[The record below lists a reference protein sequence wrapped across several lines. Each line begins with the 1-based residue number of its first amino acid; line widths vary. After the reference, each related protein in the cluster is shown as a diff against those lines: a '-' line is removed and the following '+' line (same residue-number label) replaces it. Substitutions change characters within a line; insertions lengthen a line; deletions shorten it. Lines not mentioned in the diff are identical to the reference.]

1 MSASPL
7 KVVAGDPTGPSKTP
21 TVGKKLSGDAR
32 GDLSGRLS
40 QELVMAL
47 SGPVGCGMDLV
58 RQSLQTQLE
67 QRGYRVVHVK
77 VTSHFI
83 ELSGE
88 LGIPDPTDLSNE
100 FSRISSF
107 QDLGNSL
114 RDELGEDLGAQIAL
128 RAIALDRIAEAEKT
142 SESEVDPA
150 NITPAR
156 VAYIVDQLKNPKEV
170 QLLHDVYGNLFFL
183 IGVLSGY
190 ERRKR
195 NLQAKRMTE
204 PQAVTLMDRDRA
216 EKKKNGTSAGQQL
229 EKTLKSA
236 DFFLRNSSGNS
247 RELSDQLKRFIDLLH
262 SEPGIT
268 PTIAERGMYSAFSA
282 AMRSACLSRQVG
294 ASIVS
299 QSGVI
304 ISTGCNDVP
313 KRGGG
318 LYEYGEGDNRC
329 IHKDGGMC
337 FNDFHK
343 DVVRDEI
350 RDEIKKHGIDQKTS
364 ELIAANIRSSTRLRD
379 LIEFSRAVHAEMD
392 ALISVSRE
400 GGGSVK
406 GAVMFTTTYPCH
418 NCARHIVAAGISS
431 VYFIEPYAKS
441 LAIDLHDDDIIH
453 DPDDQS
459 VWGKPR
465 DDGKVAFLYFE
476 GVSPNRF
483 RDLFYS
489 IDDRKDSQGRAIK
502 AAISTAPKKSPEFL
516 DNYIQL
522 EGRIH
527 KRIEETIQ
535 AKKQGTPQQ

>member
-7 KVVAGDPTGPSKTP
+7 KVVAAESVSLSKNSTP
-21 TVGKKLSGDAR
+21 GKKRSGDAR

-58 RQSLQTQLE
+58 RQSLQAQLE

-83 ELSGE
+83 DLSRE
-88 LGIPDPTDLSNE
+88 LGVPDLTDVTNE
-100 FSRISSF
+100 FKRISSF
-107 QDLGNSL
+107 QDLGNNL

-128 RAIALDRIAEAEKT
+128 RAIALDRIAEAEKI
-142 SESEVDPA
+142 SEVEVDPA
-150 NITPAR
+150 SITPAR

-204 PQAVTLMDRDRA
+204 PEAVTLMDRDRA
-216 EKKKNGTSAGQQL
+216 EKKKDGTSSAGQQL

-236 DFFLRNSSGNS
+236 DFFLRNSSSNS
-247 RELSDQLKRFIDLLH
+247 RELSDQLRRFIDLLH

-268 PTIAERGMYSAFSA
+268 PTIAERGMYAAFSA

-299 QSGVI
+299 PSGVI

-318 LYEYGEGDNRC
+318 LYEYGQGDNRC

-364 ELIAANIRSSTRLRD
+364 ELIAASIRSSTRLRD

-400 GGGSVK
+400 GSGSVK
-406 GAVMFTTTYPCH
+406 GSVMFTTTYPCH

-431 VYFIEPYAKS
+431 VYFIEPYTKS

-459 VWGKPR
+459 TWGKPR
-465 DDGKVAFLYFE
+465 EDGKVAFLYFE

-489 IDDRKDSQGRAIK
+489 INDRKDAQGK
-502 AAISTAPKKSPEFL
+502 AVRTAISTAPKKSPEFL

-527 KRIEETIQ
+527 KRIEDTIQ
-535 AKKQGTPQQ
+535 AKKQGTSQ